1 MYPPQKRKSIQHHCY
16 VGQGFLV
23 MEEVF
28 LVTGEVFLVME
39 ERVLVTE
46 EGFLVTGEVFL
57 VMEEVF
63 LVVEDKVCFFVYRL
77 ALDAKPD
84 RGML

>member
-1 MYPPQKRKSIQHHCY
+1 MHLKNGIVYNIT
-16 VGQGFLV
+16 VT
-23 MEEVF
+23 EEVF
-28 LVTGEVFLVME
+28 LVTEEVFLVVE
-39 ERVLVTE
+39 ER
-46 EGFLVTGEVFL
+46 FLVT
-57 VMEEVF
+57 EEVF